1 MIPRGLGRTGQ
12 ALPHETGA

>member
-12 ALPHETGA
+12 ALPHETGV